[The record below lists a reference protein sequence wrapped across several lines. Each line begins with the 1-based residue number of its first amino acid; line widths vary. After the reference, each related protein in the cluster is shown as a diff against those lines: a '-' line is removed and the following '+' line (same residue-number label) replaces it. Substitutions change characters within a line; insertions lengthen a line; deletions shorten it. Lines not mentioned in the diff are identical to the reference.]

1 MMELALSLVIIR
13 LSSPQRDLIGTTL
26 MLWRRRRG
34 GYSKSARSPRHSRR
48 DHRPHG
54 RHLDAGGRQHRL
66 MPHAVV
72 RWRLADD
79 LSERAAEGRGAVETD
94 GEAHA
99 GAAAVG
105 LAQQEPQPL
114 DPPPR

>member
-34 GYSKSARSPRHSRR
+34 GYSKSARSPRHHRHH
-48 DHRPHG
+48 HRPHG
-54 RHLDAGGRQHRL
+54 RHLDAGGRQHRP

-79 LSERAAEGRGAVETD
+79 LSERAAEGRRAGETD
-94 GEAHA
+94 VEADV
-99 GAAAVG
+99 GDPAVG
-105 LAQQEPQPL
+105 PA
-114 DPPPR
+114 